1 MGIYQRIDHMNQ
13 INQTDGLIR
22 YFGTFHWFV
31 IHTKP
36 KDERRVKNHF
46 EGMEIETL
54 LPLCEN
60 LCYSHARM
68 RRMTTP
74 LFPNYLFAK
83 LDLERH
89 YYKVKWTRG
98 VNRIL
103 GIGNEPTPISE
114 VVIEMIKDRMGNDDT
129 IGLLDDLQEGD
140 LVQITSGPLKDF
152 IGVFQKGLSSSGR
165 VRILLNLIG
174 KELPVQIYRW
184 QIKKVA

>member
-1 MGIYQRIDHMNQ
+1 M
-13 INQTDGLIR
+13 NQTDRLTR

-36 KDERRVKNHF
+36 RDEHRVKSHF
-46 EGMEIETL
+46 EGMKIEAL

-60 LCYSHARM
+60 FRYSHGTMSRVII
-68 RRMTTP
+68 P

-103 GIGNEPTPISE
+103 GIGKEPVPISE
-114 VVIEMIKDRMGNDDT
+114 VVIQTIKDRMGDDDT
-129 IGLLDDLQEGD
+129 VKLLEDLKEGD

-152 IGVFQKGLSSSGR
+152 VGVFQKGLSSQKR
-165 VRILLNLIG
+165 VKVLLNMIG
-174 KELPVQIYRW
+174 VEVPVQISRL

>member
-1 MGIYQRIDHMNQ
+1 MNQ
-13 INQTDGLIR
+13 INQTDGLTR
-22 YFGTFHWFV
+22 YFGTLHWFV

-36 KDERRVKNHF
+36 RDEYRVKNHF

-60 LCYSHARM
+60 FQYSHGRM
-68 RRMTTP
+68 CRVINP
-74 LFPNYLFAK
+74 LFSNYLFAR

-103 GIGNEPTPISE
+103 GVGNEPTPISE
-114 VVIEMIKDRMGNDDT
+114 MVIQMLKDRMGGDGT
-129 IGLLDDLQEGD
+129 VKLLEDLQEGD

-152 IGVFQKGLSSSGR
+152 IGVFQRRLSSGER

-174 KELPVQIYRW
+174 AEVPVQISRS
-184 QIKKVA
+184 QIKKAA

>member
-1 MGIYQRIDHMNQ
+1 MNQ
-13 INQTDGLIR
+13 INQTDGLTR
-22 YFGTFHWFV
+22 YFGTLHWFV

-36 KDERRVKNHF
+36 RDEYRVKNHF

-60 LCYSHARM
+60 FQYSHGRM
-68 RRMTTP
+68 CRVINP
-74 LFPNYLFAK
+74 LFSNYLFAR

-103 GIGNEPTPISE
+103 GARNEPIPISE
-114 VVIEMIKDRMGNDDT
+114 TVIQMLKHRMGDDGT
-129 IGLLDDLQEGD
+129 VKLLEDLQEGD

-152 IGVFQKGLSSSGR
+152 IGVFQRRLSSGER

-174 KELPVQIYRW
+174 AEVPVQISRS
-184 QIKKVA
+184 QIKKAA

>member
-1 MGIYQRIDHMNQ
+1 MGSKDR
-13 INQTDGLIR
+13 TESTKW
-22 YFGTFHWFV
+22 FGTFHWFV

-36 KDERRVKNHF
+36 RDEYRVKNHF

-60 LCYSHARM
+60 FRYSHGKMSRM
-68 RRMTTP
+68 ITP

-114 VVIEMIKDRMGNDDT
+114 VVIQTIKDRMGDDDT
-129 IGLLDDLQEGD
+129 VKLLEDLKEGD

-152 IGVFQKGLSSSGR
+152 VGVFQKGLSSQKR
-165 VRILLNLIG
+165 VKILLNLIG
-174 KELPVQIYRW
+174 VEVPVQISRL

>member
-1 MGIYQRIDHMNQ
+1 MDSKDQ
-13 INQTDGLIR
+13 IGSIK
-22 YFGTFHWFV
+22 YFGNPHWFV

-36 KDERRVKNHF
+36 RDEHRVKSHF
-46 EGMEIETL
+46 EGMGIETI
-54 LPLCEN
+54 LPFCKS
-60 LCYSHARM
+60 YRSPYDRM
-68 RRMTTP
+68 SAMLKP
-74 LFPNYLFAK
+74 LFPNYLFAR

-103 GIGNEPTPISE
+103 GVGNEPTPISE
-114 VVIEMIKDRMGNDDT
+114 AVIQILKERMGTD
-129 IGLLDDLQEGD
+129 GAVALLNDLQEGN

-152 IGVFQKGLSSSGR
+152 VGVFQKGLSSGGR
-165 VRILLNLIG
+165 VRILLTLLE

>member
-1 MGIYQRIDHMNQ
+1 MNQ
-13 INQTDGLIR
+13 INQTDGLTR
-22 YFGTFHWFV
+22 YFGTLHWFV

-36 KDERRVKNHF
+36 RDEHRVKNHF
-46 EGMEIETL
+46 QGMEIETL

-60 LCYSHARM
+60 FQYSHGRM
-68 RRMTTP
+68 SRVINP
-74 LFPNYLFAK
+74 LFSNYLFAR

-103 GIGNEPTPISE
+103 GVGNEPTSISE
-114 VVIEMIKDRMGNDDT
+114 MVIQMLRDRMGDDDT
-129 IGLLDDLQEGD
+129 VKLLEDLQEGD

-152 IGVFQKGLSSSGR
+152 IGVFQRRLSSGER

-174 KELPVQIYRW
+174 AEVPVQISRS
-184 QIKKVA
+184 QIKKAA

>member
-1 MGIYQRIDHMNQ
+1 MNQ
-13 INQTDGLIR
+13 INQTDGLTR
-22 YFGTFHWFV
+22 YFGSLHWFV

-36 KDERRVKNHF
+36 RDEYRVKNHF

-60 LCYSHARM
+60 FRYSHGRM
-68 RRMTTP
+68 CRVINP
-74 LFPNYLFAK
+74 LFSNYLFAR

-103 GIGNEPTPISE
+103 GVGNEPIPISE
-114 VVIEMIKDRMGNDDT
+114 PVIQMLKDRMGDDDT
-129 IGLLDDLQEGD
+129 VKLLEDLQEGD

-152 IGVFQKGLSSSGR
+152 IGVFQRRSSSGER

-174 KELPVQIYRW
+174 AEVPVQISRS
-184 QIKKVA
+184 QIKKAA

>member
-1 MGIYQRIDHMNQ
+1 MNQ
-13 INQTDGLIR
+13 MNQTDGSTK
-22 YFGTFHWFV
+22 YFGSLHWFV

-36 KDERRVKNHF
+36 RDEYRVKTHF

-60 LCYSHARM
+60 FQYSHGRM
-68 RRMTTP
+68 SRVINP

-83 LDLERH
+83 LNLENH

-103 GIGNEPTPISE
+103 GVGNEPTPISDT
-114 VVIEMIKDRMGNDDT
+114 VIWMLKNRMGDDDT
-129 IGLLDDLQEGD
+129 VSLLEDLKEGD
-140 LVQITSGPLKDF
+140 LVQITSGPLKDLV
-152 IGVFQKGLSSSGR
+152 GVFQRRSSSGER

-174 KELPVQIYRW
+174 VEVPVQISRS
-184 QIKKVA
+184 QIKKAA

>member
-1 MGIYQRIDHMNQ
+1 MNQ
-13 INQTDGLIR
+13 INQTDGLTR
-22 YFGTFHWFV
+22 YFGTLHWFV

-36 KDERRVKNHF
+36 RDEHRVKNHF
-46 EGMEIETL
+46 QGMEIETL

-60 LCYSHARM
+60 FQYSHGRM
-68 RRMTTP
+68 CRVINP
-74 LFPNYLFAK
+74 LFSNYLFAR

-103 GIGNEPTPISE
+103 GAANGPIPISE
-114 VVIEMIKDRMGNDDT
+114 PVIQMLRDRMGDDDT
-129 IGLLDDLQEGD
+129 VKLLEDLQEGD

-152 IGVFQKGLSSSGR
+152 IGVFQRRLSSGER

-174 KELPVQIYRW
+174 AEVPVQISRS
-184 QIKKVA
+184 QIKKAA

>member
-1 MGIYQRIDHMNQ
+1 MHPKDRIGS
-13 INQTDGLIR
+13 TK
-22 YFGTFHWFV
+22 YFGSLHWFV

-36 KDERRVKNHF
+36 RDEHRVKKHF

-60 LCYSHARM
+60 FQYSHGRM
-68 RRMTTP
+68 SRVINP
-74 LFPNYLFAK
+74 LFSNYLFAR

-103 GIGNEPTPISE
+103 GVGNDPTPVSE
-114 VVIEMIKDRMGNDDT
+114 RVIQMLKDRMGDDDT
-129 IGLLDDLQEGD
+129 VKLLEDLQEGD

-152 IGVFQKGLSSSGR
+152 IGVFQRRLSSGER

-174 KELPVQIYRW
+174 AEVPVQISRG
-184 QIKKVA
+184 QLKKAA

>member
-1 MGIYQRIDHMNQ
+1 MNLKGR
-13 INQTDGLIR
+13 TESTK
-22 YFGTFHWFV
+22 YFGSLYWFV

-36 KDERRVKNHF
+36 RDEHRVKNHF
-46 EGMEIETL
+46 EGMEIETV

-60 LCYSHARM
+60 YRYSHGKM
-68 RRMTTP
+68 YQVSTP

-114 VVIEMIKDRMGNDDT
+114 MVIQVLRERMGEDDT
-129 IGLLDDLQEGD
+129 VKLLEDFQEGD
-140 LVQITSGPLKDF
+140 LVQITSGPFKDF
-152 IGVFQKGLSSSGR
+152 IGVFQKRLSSGER
-165 VRILLNLIG
+165 VRILINLIG
-174 KELPVQIYRW
+174 AEVPIQISRW
-184 QIKKVA
+184 QLKKVA

>member
-1 MGIYQRIDHMNQ
+1 MNQ
-13 INQTDGLIR
+13 INQTDGLTR
-22 YFGTFHWFV
+22 YFGTLHWFV

-36 KDERRVKNHF
+36 RNEYRVKNHF

-60 LCYSHARM
+60 FQYSHGRM
-68 RRMTTP
+68 CRVINP
-74 LFPNYLFAK
+74 LFSNYLFAR

-103 GIGNEPTPISE
+103 GVGNEPTPISE
-114 VVIEMIKDRMGNDDT
+114 MVIQMLKDRMGGDGT
-129 IGLLDDLQEGD
+129 VKLLEDLQEGD

-152 IGVFQKGLSSSGR
+152 IGVFQRRLSSGER

-174 KELPVQIYRW
+174 AEVPVQISRG
-184 QIKKVA
+184 QLKKAA

>member
-1 MGIYQRIDHMNQ
+1 MNQ
-13 INQTDGLIR
+13 INQTDGLTR
-22 YFGTFHWFV
+22 YFGTLHWFV

-36 KDERRVKNHF
+36 RDEHRVKNHF
-46 EGMEIETL
+46 QGMEIETL

-60 LCYSHARM
+60 FQYSHGRM
-68 RRMTTP
+68 SRVINP
-74 LFPNYLFAK
+74 LFSNYLFAR

-103 GIGNEPTPISE
+103 GVGNEPTPISE
-114 VVIEMIKDRMGNDDT
+114 MVIQMLRDRMGDDDT
-129 IGLLDDLQEGD
+129 VKLLEDLQEGD

-152 IGVFQKGLSSSGR
+152 IGVFQRRLSSGER

-174 KELPVQIYRW
+174 AEVPVQISRS
-184 QIKKVA
+184 QIKKAA

>member
-1 MGIYQRIDHMNQ
+1 MDSQNRIGPTNYP
-13 INQTDGLIR
+13 GAL
-22 YFGTFHWFV
+22 HWFI

-36 KDERRVKNHF
+36 RDEHRVKEHF

-54 LPLCEN
+54 LPLCRN
-60 LCYSHARM
+60 YRFLQDRM
-68 RRMTTP
+68 RPVLNP

-83 LDLERH
+83 LELERH

-103 GIGNEPTPISE
+103 GVGNEPTPISE
-114 VVIEMIKDRMGNDDT
+114 IVIQMLKDRMGCDET
-129 IGLLDDLQEGD
+129 VQLLDDLQEGNM
-140 LVQITSGPLKDF
+140 VQITSGPLKDF
-152 IGVFQKGLSSSGR
+152 VGVFQKGLSSGGR

-174 KELPVQIYRW
+174 TDLPVQIYRW